1 MNSLMILDVS
11 TNNLHGDVNFL
22 TVFSNLPNLQYL
34 SIKSN
39 NFTGSLPNNVGNIS
53 SELQVFLAR
62 ENRLVGGIPT
72 TISNLTDL
80 FVLDLSENQLHSAIP
95 ESIMMMTNL
104 EWLDLE
110 KNNLFGSIPSQI
122 ATLRNLDHIFLND
135 NCFSG
140 SIPENIGNLTKLE
153 FLSLSRNQLTSTLP
167 PSLFH
172 TDSLV
177 DLDLSQNSLNG
188 ALPLDMGYSKQIIS
202 MDLSTNHFVGRIPDS
217 VGQLQTLTNL
227 NLSQNSF
234 SGSIPNSFNKLT
246 SLKSLDLSHND
257 FFGTIPN
264 YLANFTLLN
273 SLDLSFNNLKGQIPN
288 GGIFSN
294 ISIQSLMGNSGLCG
308 ASRLGF
314 STCPS
319 NPQKT
324 KGGILKFVV
333 PSIIIVIGVLAS
345 YSYAMIRRKTSN
357 QQGMPVSIDI
367 VDVTSHPLVP
377 YHELA
382 RATNNFSKS
391 NLLGYGSFGKV
402 FKGQLNSGLVVA
414 IKFINMQLLQG
425 IRSFDAECQV
435 LRMARHRNLIRI
447 LNTCSNLDFRA
458 LVLQYMPNGTLD
470 ALLHYS
476 QSTRHL
482 GLLDR
487 IGIMLDVAMA
497 MEYLHHEHHEV
508 VLHCDLKPSNV
519 LFDEDMTA
527 HVADFGIER
536 LLLGDETSVISA
548 TMPGTVGYMAP
559 EYGSL
564 GKASRKSDV
573 FSYGIILLEVF
584 TRRRPT
590 DAIFVGNLTLRQ
602 WVFETFPADLVHAVD
617 GDLLRGPSSSRHLE
631 VFLVPIFELGLLCS
645 CDSPDQRITM
655 TDVVVKLK
663 KIKVEYTKWSATQ

>member
-1 MNSLMILDVS
+1 MNSLMILDIS
-11 TNNLHGDVNFL
+11 TNDLHGDVNFL
-22 TVFSNLPNLQYL
+22 PVFSNLPNLQYL

-39 NFTGSLPNNVGNIS
+39 SFTGSLPNNVGNIS

-72 TISNLTDL
+72 TISNLTGL
-80 FVLDLSENQLHSAIP
+80 FVLDLSENQLHSAIL

-122 ATLRNLDHIFLND
+122 AMLKNLDHIFLND

-294 ISIQSLMGNSGLCG
+294 ISIQSLMGNSCLCG

-324 KGGILKFVV
+324 EGGILKFVV
-333 PSIIIVIGVLAS
+333 PAIIIVIGVLAS

-382 RATNNFSKS
+382 RATNNFSGS
-391 NLLGYGSFGKV
+391 NLLG
-402 FKGQLNSGLVVA
+402 
-414 IKFINMQLLQG
+414 
-425 IRSFDAECQV
+425 
-435 LRMARHRNLIRI
+435 
-447 LNTCSNLDFRA
+447 A
-458 LVLQYMPNGTLD
+458 LMLQYMPNGTLD

-527 HVADFGIER
+527 HVADFGIAR

-548 TMPGTVGYMAP
+548 TMNGTVGYMAP